1 MFFST
6 LSLGLALMPFVSAA
20 IIDIQVGA
28 SGLTYSPD
36 AIVCFFYCIS
46 LQIHNLVLV

>member
-20 IIDIQVGA
+20 IIDIQVGQT
-28 SGLTYSPD
+28 GLTYSPD
-36 AIVCFFYCIS
+36 AIVCLLSNVSAFAS
-46 LQIHNLVLV
+46 